1 MKVAF
6 LSVEDDG
13 SGSTRAA
20 YRLHCCLRQVG
31 IQSQMLVQSKHRD
44 DKTVI
49 GLPAKTG
56 VGKIVSGSR
65 GILDRLPLKLYGQRE
80 RTSFSP
86 QWLPEKIGAKV
97 AQLDPDLIS
106 LQWINL
112 GYLQIETLAKF
123 KKPIVWTLRDMW
135 AFTGGCHYNGDCERY
150 TKACGSCPQLHS
162 QRDRDLS
169 RWIWQRKAKAW
180 AELDLTI
187 VALSSWLGDCAAASS
202 LFSHRRIEVIPNG
215 IDTQTYRPIDRPT
228 ARALLNLPQ
237 DKRLILFGAVN
248 AASDQ
253 RKGFHLLQPA
263 LQSLRQRL
271 PSDDVELVVFGAS
284 KPENPPDLG
293 FAIRY
298 LGTLNDDLSL
308 ALLYSAADVFIAP
321 SVQENLANTVLEAL
335 ACGLP
340 CVAFKIGG
348 MPDLIE
354 HQRNGYLAQPY
365 QIEDLAQ
372 GMLWILENAERYHKL
387 SNAARQKIATE
398 FTMEATG
405 TKYLSLFTELV
416 AHS

>member
-20 YRLHCCLRQVG
+20 YRLHCCLKQAG

-65 GILDRLPLKLYGQRE
+65 SILDRLPLKLYSQRE
-80 RTSFSP
+80 STSFSP
-86 QWLPEKIGAKV
+86 QWLPDRIGAKV
-97 AQLDPDLIS
+97 AQLNPDLIS
-106 LQWINL
+106 LQWVNL

-135 AFTGGCHYNGDCERY
+135 AFTGGCHYNGECDRY
-150 TKACGSCPQLHS
+150 TKSCGACPQLHS
-162 QRDRDLS
+162 QRDADLS

-180 AELDLTI
+180 KEVDLTI

-202 LFSHRRIEVIPNG
+202 LFGDRRVEVIPNG
-215 IDTQTYRPIDRPT
+215 IDTDTYRPIDRQT
-228 ARALLNLPQ
+228 ARALLNLPP

-248 AASDQ
+248 AASDK

-263 LQSLRQRL
+263 LQSLRQML
-271 PSDDVELVVFGAS
+271 SSNDVELVIFGAS

-293 FAIRY
+293 FTTRY
-298 LGTLNDDLSL
+298 LGTWNDDLSL
-308 ALLYSAADVFIAP
+308 ALLYSAADVFVAP

-354 HQRNGYLAQPY
+354 HQYNGYLAKPY
-365 QIEDLAQ
+365 HVEDLTQ
-372 GMLWILENAERYHKL
+372 GMLWILENAERHQKL
-387 SNAARQKIATE
+387 SNAARQKIEAE
-398 FTMEATG
+398 FTMKATG
-405 TKYLSLFTELV
+405 TKYLSLFTELLENQ
-416 AHS
+416 